1 MWAGKG
7 CCAQS
12 LSCTLLL
19 IYVVY
24 FLPTSDVFIF
34 FFVIFQMC
42 VIFFVEWGRCFFDKW
57 MEEPCQPK
65 PWISKLS
72 HLLYT
77 NEQGKPRAFLIFCK
91 LTYFLHLSTR
101 MLQLSGKVCPNF
113 KDLSASFLNIK
124 SCISFIFFLL
134 SFLISIPRY
143 HLCQDRHILLL

>member
-1 MWAGKG
+1 MSRKG
-7 CCAQS
+7 LLCTEFKLHTASDLCS
-12 LSCTLLL
+12 LFFANFRC
-19 IYVVY
+19 VY
-24 FLPTSDVFIF
+24 FFLLFFRCVLFFLLNGVDAFLTNEWRNPVSPSPESVSYHICYIQMNKESLELFSF
-34 FFVIFQMC
+34 FF
-42 VIFFVEWGRCFFDKW
+42 
-57 MEEPCQPK
+57 
-65 PWISKLS
+65 
-72 HLLYT
+72 
-77 NEQGKPRAFLIFCK
+77 K